1 MAELRRAYLADTSLV
16 HSAPLCDI
24 FKVATCHPD
33 ASSVPKMHADR
44 IASWVNKRF
53 FSVPSPNGQGPLLF
67 VPSSATFDK
76 YPDDADGVSDL
87 MRHLVTVIPA
97 GAAVQ
102 VSLVEPVTDA
112 GTGLHYA
119 DHDLKRDLLIH
130 CHDNGDHPSVFTT
143 NANVRALAWFPGMW
157 NYIQDHC
164 DSCAYCLAKRK
175 ATTPVGNAMR
185 CRRRRKLV
193 EFDHKVLPKDVADAT
208 GYDAVLSVV
217 DVVTRVTMFVPVTS
231 VDAVT
236 TARALFTR

>member
-1 MAELRRAYLADTSLV
+1 MFA
-16 HSAPLCDI
+16 
-24 FKVATCHPD
+24 
-33 ASSVPKMHADR
+33 
-44 IASWVNKRF
+44 
-53 FSVPSPNGQGPLLF
+53 
-67 VPSSATFDK
+67 PSSATFDK

-97 GAAVQ
+97 GAALQ

-143 NANVRALAWFPGMW
+143 NANVRALAWFPGMR

-175 ATTPVGNAMR
+175 AATPVGNAMR
-185 CRRRRKLV
+185 CRRRLKLV